1 MTPLEK
7 AERAR
12 ELLSDPVMKAVFQ
25 DIRMEIVDKLESVPM
40 GDIDTQHESALMLQ
54 LLKRLQSQLQKYSGD
69 LAVEKHRQK
78 QDSFIQRVR
87 ESLLP

>member
-12 ELLSDPVMKAVFQ
+12 QLLADPVMTAAFS
-25 DIRMEIVDKLESVPM
+25 DIRMEIVETLETLPISDVE
-40 GDIDTQHESALMLQ
+40 TQHESALMLQ
-54 LLKRLQSQLQKYSGD
+54 LLKRLQSKLQNYGGD
-69 LAVEKHRQK
+69 LAIEKHRQK

-87 ESLLP
+87 ESFLP